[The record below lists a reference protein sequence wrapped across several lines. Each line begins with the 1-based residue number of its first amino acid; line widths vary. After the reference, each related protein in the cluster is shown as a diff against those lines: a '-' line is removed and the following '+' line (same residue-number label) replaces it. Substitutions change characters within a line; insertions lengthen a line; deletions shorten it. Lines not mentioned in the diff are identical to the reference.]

1 MFSIAKHHQ
10 LFLYHKDYYKID
22 FHWCSCL
29 YLLLFVLS
37 ILRCTLKLHKFWFCA
52 DDMNCYVRGT
62 KHRYVVDRL
71 VVSLIWPMQKRTKL
85 SHIEVK
91 ALEKQVLFSIN
102 NNLSFLKIY
111 LLGRILFQLIKQL
124 MQCHG
129 PKHLSCQNY
138 TTIGGR
144 LVSFL
149 WPFSSHH
156 WRFFSLGYG

>member
-1 MFSIAKHHQ
+1 M
-10 LFLYHKDYYKID
+10 
-22 FHWCSCL
+22 
-29 YLLLFVLS
+29 
-37 ILRCTLKLHKFWFCA
+37 
-52 DDMNCYVRGT
+52 
-62 KHRYVVDRL
+62 DRL

-102 NNLSFLKIY
+102 NNLSFLKIH

-156 WRFFSLGYG
+156 WRFFLLVMDEFIRFYVARLHTKGNMKLQLGTS